1 MSNDN
6 SALRSEAQTGTAS
19 RPSAPALAGLQLEV
33 LQNWSDSIPTSRRRP
48 MLLAGLVLVT
58 VFGFGGAWAAT
69 AKLGGALI
77 ASGRVI
83 TEGNNRIVQ
92 HLEGGI
98 LEEIDVR
105 EGDSVR
111 RGEIVAKLDET
122 ANRSQLDRMHIERAL
137 ATIELERWRAER
149 DEKAETFTIASEKLM
164 PVADNPRVIEAYAS
178 QIDEFKNTRRALRQ
192 KLLVLDSKI
201 ANEEEDLV
209 YLKDQLAALDAQKGL
224 IIKEETDLADLLAK
238 GLTQRTRVLALQREM
253 SRIDAQKS
261 NTQATAQ
268 KSRHNIRS
276 FNDEK
281 QRLIA
286 EVAANTS
293 QKITELQQKLNQ
305 TEDVINRLD
314 DRLRRA
320 DITAPVDGIVLSMPF
335 KSIGA
340 VVGPGE
346 KIAEILPKDAP
357 LLFEVSI
364 LPKDITKVFI
374 DQEVEIIFP
383 SDQVT
388 VTPPLKGKVVY
399 ISADTMA
406 MPSDPRVPYYIA
418 RVRMNAERHGR
429 NILPGNVAELFFQT
443 EARTLLQHLADPVT
457 RFALRTYND

>member
-1 MSNDN
+1 MSNDP
-6 SALRSEAQTGTAS
+6 QAS
-19 RPSAPALAGLQLEV
+19 GPQIIRLTAPALSGLKLDA
-33 LQNWSDSIPTSRRRP
+33 LQSWSDPIPTSHRKP
-48 MLLAGLVLVT
+48 MLLAGLVLVV

-98 LEEIDVR
+98 LEEIEVR
-105 EGDSVR
+105 EGDIVK

-137 ATIELERWRAER
+137 AIVELERWRAER
-149 DEKAETFTIASEKLM
+149 DEAAETFQVASEKLA
-164 PVADNPRVIEAYAS
+164 PVADNPRVVETYES
-178 QIDEFKNTRRALRQ
+178 QIAEFQNTRRALQ
-192 KLLVLDSKI
+192 QQLLVLDGKI
-201 ANEEEDLV
+201 ANEGEDLV
-209 YLKDQLAALDAQKGL
+209 YLKDQLAALDSQKGL
-224 IIKEETDLADLLAK
+224 IVKEETDLSELLAK

-261 NTQATAQ
+261 NTQAAVQ
-268 KSRHNIRS
+268 KSHHNIRAY
-276 FNDEK
+276 NDEK

-286 EVAANTS
+286 EHAANTS
-293 QKITELQQKLNQ
+293 QKITELQQRLNQ
-305 TEDVINRLD
+305 TEDVINRLS

-320 DITAPVDGIVLSMPF
+320 DIAAPVDGIVLSMPF

-340 VVGPGE
+340 VVKPGE

-357 LLFEVSI
+357 LLFEVPI
-364 LPKDITKVFI
+364 LPQDITKVFVE
-374 DQEVEIIFP
+374 QNVEIIFP
-383 SDQVT
+383 SDQVS

-399 ISADTMA
+399 ISADTVPT
-406 MPSDPRVPYYIA
+406 PSDPRVSYYVA
-418 RVRMNAERHGR
+418 RVRMDEERHGR
-429 NILPGNVAELFFQT
+429 NILPGNVAELYFQT

>member
-1 MSNDN
+1 MTLPMSNDPQTPTPQI
-6 SALRSEAQTGTAS
+6 LRPTAPPLS
-19 RPSAPALAGLQLEV
+19 GLKLDI
-33 LQNWSDSIPTSRRRP
+33 LQSWSDPIPTSRRKP
-48 MLLAGLVLVT
+48 MLFAGLVLLT
-58 VFGFGGAWAAT
+58 LFGFGGAWAAT

-98 LEEIDVR
+98 LQEIEVR
-105 EGDSVR
+105 EGDIVK

-137 ATIELERWRAER
+137 AIVELERWRAER
-149 DEKAETFTIASEKLM
+149 NETAETFTVSPEKLT
-164 PVADNPRVIEAYAS
+164 PVADNPRVVETYES
-178 QIDEFKNTRRALRQ
+178 QVDEFRNTRRALQQ
-192 KLLVLDSKI
+192 KLLVLDGKI
-201 ANEEEDLV
+201 ANEEEDLI
-209 YLKDQLAALDAQKGL
+209 YLKDQLAALDAQKDL
-224 IIKEETDLADLLAK
+224 IVKEETDLADLLAK

-261 NTQATAQ
+261 NTQAAVQ
-268 KSRHNIRS
+268 KSHHNIRS

-286 EVAANTS
+286 EHAAITS
-293 QKITELQQKLNQ
+293 QKITELQQRLNQ

-320 DITAPVDGIVLSMPF
+320 DVTAPVDGIVLSMPF

-340 VVGPGE
+340 VVKPGE

-357 LLFEVSI
+357 LLFEVPI
-364 LPKDITKVFI
+364 LPKDITKVFV
-374 DQEVEIIFP
+374 DQDVEIIFP
-383 SDQVT
+383 SDQVN
-388 VTPPLKGKVVY
+388 VTPPLKGKVIY
-399 ISADTMA
+399 ISADTVP
-406 MPSDPRVPYYIA
+406 MPSDPRVSYYVA
-418 RVRMNAERHGR
+418 HVRMDGERHGR